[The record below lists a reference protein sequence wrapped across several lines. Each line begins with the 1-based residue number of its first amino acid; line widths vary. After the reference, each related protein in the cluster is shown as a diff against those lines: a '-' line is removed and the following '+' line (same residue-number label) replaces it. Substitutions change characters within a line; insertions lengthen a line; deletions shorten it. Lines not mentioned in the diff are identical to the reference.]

1 MRARTSG
8 RADAAEALDAAYAAP
23 HVGALPAGP
32 LRSIADVAGVTVG
45 HATLDARGV
54 QTGVSVVRPHAGD
67 VYRDKVPAA
76 AAVINGFGKSIGLV
90 QVDELGVLETPLALT
105 NTFGVGALAQAQ
117 IRAAIDANPQIG
129 RAWPSVNPLVFECN
143 DGYLNDLHAFA
154 VTPAHYAQALA
165 DARRA
170 FARGAVGA
178 GRGMSCFDLKGGIG
192 SASRVVRAAGEAWTV
207 GALVLAN
214 FGRLPMLTIAGVPV
228 GRMIAERDA
237 GGAPGAG
244 GGQGADGARDDV
256 AAAGARGERGDGPH
270 GTHGAHGTH
279 GTHGTHGAHGA
290 HGREN
295 AGTGGGAAGG
305 LAPRR
310 GRDAGA
316 SSPGAAPDAAPPE
329 QGSIIM
335 LVATDAPLS
344 SRQLKRVALRAAA
357 GLARTG
363 SVYGHGSGDIA
374 LAFSTA
380 YTVPHDAE
388 RVSLPALV
396 ADAAL
401 DPLFAAAADSV
412 EQAIVDALW
421 RATRVTGRDGHTR
434 RALRDAA
441 PELERWLRAARAG
454 A

>member
-1 MRARTSG
+1 RSV
-8 RADAAEALDAAYAAP
+8 AAGTD
-23 HVGALPAGP
+23 GA
-32 LRSIADVAGVTVG
+32 
-45 HATLDARGV
+45 
-54 QTGVSVVRPHAGD
+54 
-67 VYRDKVPAA
+67 
-76 AAVINGFGKSIGLV
+76 
-90 QVDELGVLETPLALT
+90 
-105 NTFGVGALAQAQ
+105 
-117 IRAAIDANPQIG
+117 
-129 RAWPSVNPLVFECN
+129 
-143 DGYLNDLHAFA
+143 
-154 VTPAHYAQALA
+154 
-165 DARRA
+165 
-170 FARGAVGA
+170 A
-178 GRGMSCFDLKGGIG
+178 GR
-192 SASRVVRAAGEAWTV
+192 
-207 GALVLAN
+207 
-214 FGRLPMLTIAGVPV
+214 
-228 GRMIAERDA
+228 
-237 GGAPGAG
+237 
-244 GGQGADGARDDV
+244 
-256 AAAGARGERGDGPH
+256 
-270 GTHGAHGTH
+270 
-279 GTHGTHGAHGA
+279 
-290 HGREN
+290 

-310 GRDAGA
+310 ARDAGA

>member
-8 RADAAEALDAAYAAP
+8 RADAAEALDAADAAP

-256 AAAGARGERGDGPH
+256 AAAGARGARGDGPH
-270 GTHGAHGTH
+270 GTHGTH
-279 GTHGTHGAHGA
+279 GTHGA

>member
-8 RADAAEALDAAYAAP
+8 RADAAEALDAADAAP

-256 AAAGARGERGDGPH
+256 AAAGARGERGDGS
-270 GTHGAHGTH
+270 H

>member
-8 RADAAEALDAAYAAP
+8 RADAAEALDAADAAP

-256 AAAGARGERGDGPH
+256 AAAGARGERGDGS
-270 GTHGAHGTH
+270 HGTH
-279 GTHGTHGAHGA
+279 GTHGAHGAHGA

>member
-8 RADAAEALDAAYAAP
+8 RADAAEALDAADAAP
-23 HVGALPAGP
+23 HVGALPAGS

-237 GGAPGAG
+237 GGAPGAA

-256 AAAGARGERGDGPH
+256 AAAGARGERGDGP
-270 GTHGAHGTH
+270 H

-335 LVATDAPLS
+335 LVATDAPLA

>member
-8 RADAAEALDAAYAAP
+8 RADAAEALDAADAAP

-228 GRMIAERDA
+228 GWMIAERDA

-256 AAAGARGERGDGPH
+256 AAAGARGERGDGS
-270 GTHGAHGTH
+270 HGTH